1 MGVLPVDRSRVL
13 QGIVPEFYTVNG
25 DTSDE
30 EEGVDVVSGQFYRR
44 SRQRRSTRSRIMESD
59 NFRKS
64 SDQKQKFG
72 SRKMRRLENAAF
84 LLGLASEEDVC
95 LDWSDLIPSSESA
108 FTKLLSD
115 SEKLTIWYDFV
126 EQPEEVQM
134 EILNAYEKKCN
145 HFASCQTN
153 ASSLDSSA
161 GGEELR
167 FQHLDDGLRDVLLCQ
182 WPSWNKLE
190 KFEEELVDYFAS
202 KPSGIWKTVIKD
214 SFDRLML
221 RAVSQ
226 WLFLQCLS
234 FFDRRGKRRTCV
246 RNSKEVFQ
254 APRERLSAFVRR
266 KRGLS

>member
-1 MGVLPVDRSRVL
+1 
-13 QGIVPEFYTVNG
+13 
-25 DTSDE
+25 
-30 EEGVDVVSGQFYRR
+30 
-44 SRQRRSTRSRIMESD
+44 
-59 NFRKS
+59 
-64 SDQKQKFG
+64 
-72 SRKMRRLENAAF
+72 
-84 LLGLASEEDVC
+84 
-95 LDWSDLIPSSESA
+95 
-108 FTKLLSD
+108 
-115 SEKLTIWYDFV
+115 
-126 EQPEEVQM
+126 M

-145 HFASCQTN
+145 HFASCQAN

-182 WPSWNKLE
+182 WPSWIKLE

-246 RNSKEVFQ
+246 RNSKEVFR